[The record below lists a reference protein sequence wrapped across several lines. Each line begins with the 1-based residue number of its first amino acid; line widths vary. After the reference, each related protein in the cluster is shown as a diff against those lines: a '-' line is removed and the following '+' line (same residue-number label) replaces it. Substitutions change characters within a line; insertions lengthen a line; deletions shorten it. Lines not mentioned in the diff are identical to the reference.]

1 MLWKNAIEDF
11 VLYLKIER
19 GVSENTAES
28 YRLDV
33 KDFVTFLSTHDDKI
47 SPTGC
52 DKSTIQAYIYHLSKT
67 VKPRSQAR
75 RISGL
80 KGFFNFLIFEGYR
93 KDSPMDMIESPK
105 LGRKLPTVLAVGEID
120 QLLESIDL
128 SHPQGHR
135 NIAILET
142 LYGSGLRVSELVNLK
157 LSDLL
162 FEEDLI
168 LVTGKGNKQRLVP
181 MGGYAKARIEQYIE
195 HDRVHLDIKAEFSD
209 IVFLNR
215 YGRQLTR
222 AMIFTMIKNLAKDSG
237 LKKSIS
243 PHSFRHSFATHLL
256 ENGADLRTIQMM
268 MGHESITT
276 TEVYTHLD
284 SKKITESLLMY
295 HPRNKA

>member
-1 MLWKNAIEDF
+1 MLWKNALQDF
-11 VLYLKIER
+11 ALYLKIER
-19 GVSENTAES
+19 GLSENTIEN
-28 YRLDV
+28 YFLDV
-33 KDFVTFLSTHDDKI
+33 KDLIAFLVQEKESRGPLD
-47 SPTGC
+47 C
-52 DKSTIQAYIYHLSKT
+52 DKATIQAYIYHLSKT
-67 VKPRSQAR
+67 VNARSQAR

-80 KGFFNFLIFEGYR
+80 KSFFNFMIFEGYR
-93 KDSPMDMIESPK
+93 KDSPMDLIESPK
-105 LGRKLPTVLAVGEID
+105 LGRKLPAVLAVEEID
-120 QLLESIDL
+120 RLLQSIDL

-181 MGGYAKARIEQYIE
+181 MGAYSKKRLKEYIQE
-195 HDRVHLDIKAEFSD
+195 DRVHLDIKAAFSD

-222 AMIFTMIKNLAKDSG
+222 AMIFTLIKNLAKDIG
-237 LKKSIS
+237 LKKNIS

-284 SKKITESLLMY
+284 NKKISESLLQY
-295 HPRNKA
+295 HPRNNA

>member
-1 MLWKNAIEDF
+1 MHWKNAIQDYG
-11 VLYLKIER
+11 LYLKIER
-19 GVSENTAES
+19 GLSDNTIDS

-33 KDFVTFLSTHDDKI
+33 KDLVVFLSHEKESIGPID
-47 SPTGC
+47 C
-52 DKSTIQAYIYHLSKT
+52 DRATIQAYVYHLSKT
-67 VKPRSQAR
+67 VNARSQAR

-93 KDSPMDMIESPK
+93 KDSPMDLIESPK
-105 LGRKLPTVLAVGEID
+105 LGRKLPAVLAVEEID
-120 QLLESIDL
+120 RLLKCIDL

-142 LYGSGLRVSELVNLK
+142 LYGSGLRVSELVDLK

-181 MGGYAKARIEQYIE
+181 MGAYAKKRLKQYLE
-195 HDRVHLDIKAEFSD
+195 GDRVHLDVKAEFSD

-215 YGRQLTR
+215 YGRKLTR
-222 AMIFTMIKNLAKDSG
+222 AMIFTIIKTLAKEIG

-284 SKKITESLLMY
+284 NKKISASLLQF
-295 HPRNKA
+295 HPRNKG